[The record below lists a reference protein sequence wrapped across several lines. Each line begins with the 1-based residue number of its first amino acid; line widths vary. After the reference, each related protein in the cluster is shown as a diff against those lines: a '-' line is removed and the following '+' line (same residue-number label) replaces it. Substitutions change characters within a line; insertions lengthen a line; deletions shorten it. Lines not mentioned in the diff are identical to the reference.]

1 LEVDFSA
8 MEVRI
13 DGRTVRAGWYPISID
28 PSAFQARA
36 QSEAVLEYE
45 REIVDRR
52 RDHLI
57 LRVDRTDPSKNIARG
72 FQAYDILLSDHP
84 ELAERVTFLALL
96 QPSRQDVAE
105 YAAYLERIRDVVD
118 DVNGRHGTER
128 WQPIELHLEDNLDL
142 AIAAYKQFDVLMV
155 NAVFDGMNLVAK
167 ESIVVNQRNGVLALS
182 ENTGA
187 HEELGAFAVTL
198 YPFDLQQQADALFAS
213 LTMPAEERRDRRE
226 ACVRVVERNDIGK
239 WLRAQLFDVSR
250 LTDP

>member
-1 LEVDFSA
+1 
-8 MEVRI
+8 
-13 DGRTVRAGWYPISID
+13 
-28 PSAFQARA
+28 
-36 QSEAVLEYE
+36 
-45 REIVDRR
+45 
-52 RDHLI
+52 
-57 LRVDRTDPSKNIARG
+57 
-72 FQAYDILLSDHP
+72 
-84 ELAERVTFLALL
+84 
-96 QPSRQDVAE
+96 
-105 YAAYLERIRDVVD
+105 
-118 DVNGRHGTER
+118 
-128 WQPIELHLEDNLDL
+128 
-142 AIAAYKQFDVLMV
+142 MV